1 MGDLSLIILAA
12 GHGKRM
18 KSDNSKVIHSVCGKE
33 MINLVLDAA
42 LGAGCKAA
50 TVVVGHRREQVIK
63 AVGERAAIAVQE
75 QQLGTGHAVMQASEG
90 IGNSENVLVLTG
102 DTPLIT
108 AETLASVIERHI
120 RDDNGATVLTTKLSD
135 PSGYGRIV
143 RQADG
148 TVEKIVEHKD
158 ATDAQR
164 KINEINSGM
173 YCFKSALLLSALTK
187 ITADNAQGEYYL
199 TDVFEILKKEGAKI
213 GAFEVENSEEIL
225 GVNDRVQLA
234 EAEKIMRA
242 RINRRHML
250 GGVTLIDP
258 DSTYIGTDVQI
269 GIDTVIYPGT
279 ILEGNTTVGDNVI
292 IGQNCRL
299 VNAKIA
305 SGVDIWT
312 STIIDSS
319 VDEGTHVGPYAYIRP
334 DSRVGKNCKVGDFVE
349 LKKASIGDGTK
360 LSHLTYVGD
369 AQVGK
374 NCNFGCGTVVV
385 NYDGKNKYKTVI
397 GDNAFIGCNSNL
409 VSPVTVND
417 GAYVA
422 AGSTIT
428 DNVPADTL
436 AIARA
441 RQVIK
446 ENWKDRRED
455 E

>member
-18 KSDNSKVIHSVCGKE
+18 KSEDSKVIHRVCGKE
-33 MINLVLDAA
+33 MINHVLDAA
-42 LGAGCKAA
+42 LKAGCANA
-50 TVVVGHRREQVIK
+50 TVVVGHRREQVIR
-63 AVGERAAIAVQE
+63 AVGERAATAVQE
-75 QQLGTGHAVMQASEG
+75 QQLGTGHAVMQAARELERSKH
-90 IGNSENVLVLTG
+90 VLILPG

-108 AETLASVIERHI
+108 AETLQAAISKHI
-120 RDDNGATVLTTKLSD
+120 DDNNGATVITARVPD
-135 PSGYGRIV
+135 PAGYGRIV
-143 RQADG
+143 RVG
-148 TVEKIVEHKD
+148 EEVEKIVEHKD
-158 ATDAQR
+158 ATDGE
-164 KINEINSGM
+164 KLIDEVNSGM
-173 YCFKSALLLSALTK
+173 YCFDSALLKKALEK

-199 TDVFEILKKEGAKI
+199 TDVFEILRNEGVKI
-213 GAFEVENSEEIL
+213 GAFTVENYQEIL
-225 GVNDRVQLA
+225 GVNDRVQLS
-234 EAEKIMRA
+234 EAEKLMRA
-242 RINRRHML
+242 RINRGHML

-258 DSTYIGTDVQI
+258 DSTYIGPDVVI
-269 GIDTVIYPGT
+269 GTDTVIYPGA
-279 ILEGNTTVGDNVI
+279 ILEGRTKVGDNVI

-299 VNAKIA
+299 VNAEIA
-305 SGVDIWT
+305 RGVDIWS

-334 DSRVGKNCKVGDFVE
+334 DCTVGRNCKVGDFVE

-369 AQVGK
+369 ADVGRG
-374 NCNFGCGTVVV
+374 CNFGCGTVVV
-385 NYDGKNKYKTVI
+385 NYDGKNKYRTVI

-409 VSPVTVND
+409 VSPVTINE

-428 DNVPADTL
+428 DDVPSETL

-446 ENWKDRRED
+446 ENWKDRRE
-455 E
+455 ES